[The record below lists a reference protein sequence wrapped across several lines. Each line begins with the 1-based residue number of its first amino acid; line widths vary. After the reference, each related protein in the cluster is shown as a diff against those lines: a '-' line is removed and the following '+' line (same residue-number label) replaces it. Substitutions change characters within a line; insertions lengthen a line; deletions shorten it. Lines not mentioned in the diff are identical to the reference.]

1 MKPVSTRISKS
12 KSTWNAQ
19 RWSFCITATYASNHE
34 YLCFQSQLFDCES
47 VSLQFSVTD
56 VAGCICIL
64 VVGIQLNRAP
74 SLGAQLP
81 TWTELFLTEPYDD
94 PMSSIMRTLHLIE
107 NHIEKPFPLPFA
119 FFFAPLAFLRL
130 RTASTLPSSASCF

>member
-12 KSTWNAQ
+12 KSTWSAQ

-74 SLGAQLP
+74 SRAPNCQRGQNCSWA
-81 TWTELFLTEPYDD
+81 EPYDD
-94 PMSSIMRTLHLIE
+94 PMTSIMCILHLIE
-107 NHIEKPFPLPFA
+107 NQIEKPFPLPFA
-119 FFFAPLAFLRL
+119 FFFAPVAFLRL